1 MTLCK
6 KKIAWQPIFIF
17 RSDNV
22 RKEKRHLTFD
32 CWICSEKTV
41 QRVAAKI
48 CYLRRDVFVNG
59 TSLFACIITSNFY
72 SKNVTLLYTEVC
84 FYEISL
90 YFWIFN
96 FQGFHVSNIK
106 SRWKR
111 IDITA
116 SVSGNFWSVYFS
128 SFSLVSFNFLSV
140 PRPCNNF
147 LVYQS
152 FTSNCLLKFRD
163 LWAFDMIWALF

>member
-1 MTLCK
+1 MTLCEE
-6 KKIAWQPIFIF
+6 KIAWHPIFIF

-22 RKEKRHLTFD
+22 RKEKRHLTVESVQKKLFKEKRQKFA
-32 CWICSEKTV
+32 ISEEMHLLMV
-41 QRVAAKI
+41 P
-48 CYLRRDVFVNG
+48 N
-59 TSLFACIITSNFY
+59 LFAWIITSSFY

-96 FQGFHVSNIK
+96 FQAFHVSNIK

-116 SVSGNFWSVYFS
+116 SDSGNFWSTYFS
-128 SFSLVSFNFLSV
+128 SFPLVSSNFLSV

-152 FTSNCLLKFRD
+152 FTSNCLLKFRG
-163 LWAFDMIWALF
+163 LLAFDMIWALF